1 MEPAPQ
7 SNTAPFYRSHIAIDG
22 VDLRDVPANFHIAP
36 STPGTADD
44 INVGRHTVMNDLL
57 GRVLAVAPEGM
68 RVSSPMR
75 KIRGPCAA

>member
-7 SNTAPFYRSHIAIDG
+7 SNTAPFYRSHIAIEG

-36 STPGTADD
+36 STPVTAD
-44 INVGRHTVMNDLL
+44 IRVNRHTVLNDLL
-57 GRVLAVAPEGM
+57 SRVLAVASEGM

-75 KIRGPCAA
+75 KIRGLCAA

>member
-7 SNTAPFYRSHIAIDG
+7 SNTAPLYRSHIAIEG

-36 STPGTADD
+36 SKPATAEA

-57 GRVLAVAPEGM
+57 GRVLAVASEGM

-75 KIRGPCAA
+75 KIRGLCAA